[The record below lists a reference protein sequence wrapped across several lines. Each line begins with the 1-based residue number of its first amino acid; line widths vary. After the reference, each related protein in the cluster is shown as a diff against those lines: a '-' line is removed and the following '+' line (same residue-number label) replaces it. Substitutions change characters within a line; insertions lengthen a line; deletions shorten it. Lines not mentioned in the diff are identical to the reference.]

1 MPVSFMGMGVTLAA
15 SQDTERLFHH
25 KEGRKSNKY
34 A

>member
-1 MPVSFMGMGVTLAA
+1 MPASFMGMGMILAA
-15 SQDTERLFHH
+15 AEDAERLFHH